1 MAGSAD
7 ANIGFTLTPDGRAR
21 LLGIL
26 DRLVGDQPQAS
37 AVLTDLAGRIV
48 EIARKPLGV
57 KLDEIAALAAG
68 THASSQQ
75 LAVAMEEG
83 EFALV
88 FLHDDDRQVAVWPLA
103 GRALLVAILRGT
115 ASTGE
120 FEHRMD
126 GALGREL
133 VAVLEA
139 AREPL
144 KSVPP
149 PRVTAAEIPAP
160 VAAQMRML
168 TERIM
173 TLQAGFPAGFPP
185 EIQARLVKSRDDLG
199 RTIGALDWPG
209 ATKLLAETGR
219 WLMTVTPPG

>member
-1 MAGSAD
+1 MAGPAD
-7 ANIGFTLTPDGRAR
+7 ANIGFTLTPDGRSR

-26 DRLVGDQPQAS
+26 DRLAGDQPQTS

-48 EIARKPLGV
+48 ELVRKPLGV

-75 LAVAMEEG
+75 LATTMQEG

-88 FLHDDDRQVAVWPLA
+88 FLHDDDRQVAVWPVA
-103 GRALLVAILRGT
+103 GRALLVVILRNSQGF
-115 ASTGE
+115 GE
-120 FEHRMD
+120 LEHRMD

-133 VAVLEA
+133 AAVIES

-149 PRVTAAEIPAP
+149 PRVAPADIPAP
-160 VAAQMRML
+160 ISAQMRML

-173 TLQAGFPAGFPP
+173 LLQAKSPAGFAPDV
-185 EIQARLVKSRDDLG
+185 QAKLLKARDDLG
-199 RTIGALDWPG
+199 RTIGALDWAG
-209 ATKLLAETGR
+209 ATKLLVDTGR
-219 WLMTVTPPG
+219 WLAGLP